1 VSAPLRPVPAQRPR
15 PCAVTPDPAGR
26 PARVDGRAV
35 IAVREEW
42 RVEEGW
48 WAAPVR
54 RRYFEVVLE
63 PGRVAVVFEDRQRP
77 GSWWR
82 HGR

>member
-1 VSAPLRPVPAQRPR
+1 MSAPLRPLPAQRPR
-15 PCAVTPDPAGR
+15 PCVVVADADGR
-26 PARVDGRAV
+26 RLCVDGRAV
-35 IAVREEW
+35 GALREEW

-63 PGRVAVVFEDRQRP
+63 PGSVAVIFEDRRRP